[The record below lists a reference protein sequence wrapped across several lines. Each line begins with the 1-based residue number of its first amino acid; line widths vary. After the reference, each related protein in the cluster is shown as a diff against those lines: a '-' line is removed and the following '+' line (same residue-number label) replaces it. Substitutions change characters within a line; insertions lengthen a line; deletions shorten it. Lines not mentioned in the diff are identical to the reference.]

1 MENQNGRAEFQDKR
15 GKRETVATCTGD
27 KQFHSSPPSC
37 RKNHSFNDVMLLTAT
52 QRSLD
57 DVADD
62 DEHDRRRS
70 AVHAAGA
77 VPGQAGGR
85 QESH

>member
-1 MENQNGRAEFQDKR
+1 M
-15 GKRETVATCTGD
+15 
-27 KQFHSSPPSC
+27 
-37 RKNHSFNDVMLLTAT
+37 SFNDVILFASSQYGSFNGVTVFDVVQRHSCNDAILFAAT
-52 QRSLD
+52 QLSLD

>member
-1 MENQNGRAEFQDKR
+1 MTSICFAETQ
-15 GKRETVATCTGD
+15 
-27 KQFHSSPPSC
+27 
-37 RKNHSFNDVMLLTAT
+37 